1 MSRIIAT
8 IELFLTDFSEDFIVS
23 DTLPGTTHPDN
34 NNDRPWWGL
43 ALHRDAL
50 FRGLS
55 GAGG

>member
-1 MSRIIAT
+1 M
-8 IELFLTDFSEDFIVS
+8 S
-23 DTLPGTTHPDN
+23 DTLPGTTLPDDN
-34 NNDRPWWGL
+34 KDLPGGA

>member
-1 MSRIIAT
+1 M
-8 IELFLTDFSEDFIVS
+8 S
-23 DTLPGTTHPDN
+23 DTLPEQRFPTTTKTSLV
-34 NNDRPWWGL
+34 RA

>member
-34 NNDRPWWGL
+34 NNRPGG
-43 ALHRDAL
+43 ATLHRDAL
-50 FRGLS
+50 FRGTS

>member
-8 IELFLTDFSEDFIVS
+8 IEPFLTDFCEDFIVS
-23 DTLPGTTHPDN
+23 DTLPGQRIPTTITTALV
-34 NNDRPWWGL
+34 GA

-50 FRGLS
+50 FRGTS